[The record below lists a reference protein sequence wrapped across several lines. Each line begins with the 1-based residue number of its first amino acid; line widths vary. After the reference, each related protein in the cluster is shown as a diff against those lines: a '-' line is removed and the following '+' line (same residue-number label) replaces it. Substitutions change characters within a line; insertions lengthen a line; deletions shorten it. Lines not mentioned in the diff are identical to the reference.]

1 MQLTSPE
8 WLDKYNE
15 LVASGLSQRQACA
28 ILGIARAT
36 VYDTLKKIED
46 NNNIAEGEKPKGM
59 RVLLLDLE
67 TSPTLAYVWRRWKQ
81 NIGSNQVEKEGSYM
95 LTAAWKWLGEDK
107 MHCAFA
113 KDPVEGDDSNIC
125 ALLYEAIENSDVIV
139 AHNLN
144 GFDYPILNAR
154 MIQNSFPP
162 MKTVKKIDTLAIAK
176 KHFRFNTNKL
186 DDLGKYLG
194 VGRKIDTGGF
204 ELWHKTIKGDNEAFC
219 QMMDYNKQD
228 VLLLEQVY
236 LKLRAFDTNPAA
248 NAGHYY
254 EDSLSRCPVC
264 GSSDVEETGNNVYTP
279 VSRFAEMVCNGC
291 GHRSR
296 QRHNISDIEKRRGML
311 ITPK

>member
-1 MQLTSPE
+1 MKIEQPE
-8 WLDKYNE
+8 WVQEYFHLIDN
-15 LVASGLSQRQACA
+15 GFSQRQASVV
-28 ILGIARAT
+28 LGIPRT
-36 VYDTLKKIED
+36 TIQDYLKRVER
-46 NNNIAEGEKPKGM
+46 NNDVASNTKPKGM
-59 RVLLLDLE
+59 RVLLVDLE

-95 LTAAWKWLGEDK
+95 LTAAWKWLGEDE

-125 ALLYEAIENSDVIV
+125 GLLYEAIENSDVIV

-154 MIQNSFPP
+154 MIQNGFPP
-162 MKTVKKIDTLAIAK
+162 MKTVKKVDTLAIAK
-176 KHFRFNTNKL
+176 KNFRFNTNKL

-194 VGRKIDTGGF
+194 VGRKNETGGF

-254 EDSLSRCPVC
+254 EDNLSRCPVC

-296 QRHNISDIEKRRGML
+296 QRHSISDIEKRRGML